1 VSGWDGDGGF
11 AYRNPL
17 SQFGTTI
24 TLLRGASQAI
34 CAGWVLGVGS
44 QTLMV
49 SGVIASESTSR
60 VLEYQVQSF

>member
-1 VSGWDGDGGF
+1 
-11 AYRNPL
+11 
-17 SQFGTTI
+17 
-24 TLLRGASQAI
+24 
-34 CAGWVLGVGS
+34 VLGVGS